1 MYKKLQHFSFFIFV
15 FGYIHSSFNSFY
27 FGKIKSVKNSIST
40 PITYYYRGNSGLLMP
55 QNDLITFEI
64 PADSKEKRLYLLI
77 TDLELQPVSEQTND
91 GSIIFNTFQHLELAS
106 NASYRFF
113 VLNQSEPGKWT
124 ISEEQLPDNRTI
136 PDQTI
141 VLLYF
146 PELISHI
153 TDGSLS
159 ELPTIFIEPLP
170 EEHPHSLQTE
180 ISERLVKMH
189 LSAINLNTIHTP
201 VKQLLHHNK
210 NSKILIA
217 QYV

>member
-1 MYKKLQHFSFFIFV
+1 MYKKLQYISFFIFV
-15 FGYIHSSFNSFY
+15 FGYIHSNFNSFY
-27 FGKIKSVKNSIST
+27 FGKIKSTKSSFST
-40 PITYYYRGNSGLLMP
+40 PITYYYRGNFGLLMP
-55 QNDLITFEI
+55 QNKLITFEI

-91 GSIIFNTFQHLELAS
+91 GSVIFNTFQHLELAS
-106 NASYRFF
+106 DALYRFF
-113 VLNQSEPGKWT
+113 ILNQSETGKWS

-170 EEHPHSLQTE
+170 EEQTHLLPKE
-180 ISERLVKMH
+180 ITERLIKMQ

-201 VKQLLHHNK
+201 VKQLLHHK

-217 QYV
+217 HYV